1 MKLKDKQKR
10 ENYINKRQKVFKP
23 FDRSWIE
30 IGVNVHLHSSRI

>member
-10 ENYINKRQKVFKP
+10 QQENYISKGQKVFKP

-30 IGVNVHLHSSRI
+30 IGALHSN